1 MCFQSLKRKAEGGR
15 ILEDVGKISEIC
27 IYTRDL
33 WALYIKHKNTL
44 NERFNMMA
52 KKMNLYTDGEYV
64 INQKDNSF
72 VYAADFIKLY
82 EIKKNKISKK
92 DFELLYLTYQKN
104 TDKMM
109 FFTEGSLMKRCV
121 SDSQIKVIAG
131 ENE

>member
-1 MCFQSLKRKAEGGR
+1 M
-15 ILEDVGKISEIC
+15 EDVGKISEIC

-64 INQKDNSF
+64 VNQKDNSF